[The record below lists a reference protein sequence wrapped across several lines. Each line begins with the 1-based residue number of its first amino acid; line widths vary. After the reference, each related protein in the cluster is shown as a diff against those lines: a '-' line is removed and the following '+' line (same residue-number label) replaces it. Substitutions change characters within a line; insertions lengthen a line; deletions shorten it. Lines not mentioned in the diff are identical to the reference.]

1 MTAMNTTLKIIT
13 LLFVTLLLSI
23 SGIKAQVSTGADLV
37 SRYVWRG
44 TDFGNSAAVQPTV
57 EFAAGDFAIGAWGS
71 YAINSNVG
79 GAEAD
84 LYVSY
89 SIADF
94 SIGITDYYF
103 PGEGF
108 ANAPGTVPVTSGN
121 YFDYENAHYFELN
134 LGYTIESFS
143 ISANYFFANLNDD
156 LYFELGYNIDN
167 VDLFAGVGNES
178 YTGDGE
184 FNLVNVG
191 LSATKEIEISDTFAL
206 PLFGSVVLNPDSEQ
220 LFLLFGLSF

>member
-1 MTAMNTTLKIIT
+1 MKTNLKLLILPAVAFLIT
-13 LLFVTLLLSI
+13 LSDA
-23 SGIKAQVSTGADLV
+23 KAQVSAGADLV

-44 TDFGNSAAVQPTV
+44 ADFGNAAAIQPGI

-71 YAINSNVG
+71 YALSSNTG

-89 SIADF
+89 SVGDF

-108 ANAPGTVPVTSGN
+108 ADVPGTVPVTSGN
-121 YFDYENAHYFELN
+121 YFDYEDAHSFELN

-143 ISANYFFANLNDD
+143 ISANYFFANLDDD

-167 VDLFAGVGNES
+167 VDLFAGFGNES
-178 YTGDGE
+178 YTSDGE
-184 FNLVNVG
+184 FNFVNLG
-191 LSATKEIEISDTFAL
+191 LTASREIVVTDTFSL
-206 PLFGSVVLNPDSEQ
+206 PVFGSAILNPDTEQ
-220 LFLLFGLSF
+220 FFLLFGVSF